1 MQYTLD
7 QKKALRVRLEDPLL
21 MDALTEALR
30 SVHLE
35 KRDAT
40 TLEGAA
46 MAYSYTQGA
55 GKLLENLFRN
65 CESSKSIGLT
75 PRKLKHTQ
83 Q

>member
-1 MQYTLD
+1 M
-7 QKKALRVRLEDPLL
+7 LEQPLL

-30 SVHLE
+30 SVHNE

-55 GKLLENLFRN
+55 GKLLENLFKHS
-65 CESSKSIGLT
+65 ESTKSIGLT
-75 PRKLKHTQ
+75 PRKLRHTAQ
-83 Q
+83 